1 MILTKEMKKTIE
13 NALVDMV
20 YPAAKVMEYAK
31 SIIQDISDL
40 PDIQIARMLA
50 EKEPDY
56 TRKSSRLIISPI
68 ADEWYIASDYYDS
81 FLDRKDEDCFYI
93 DTGFEYA
100 LKNGNSERRPEF
112 HIMFAPSD
120 DGKPFFNPYRLTL
133 SENTEKLVLKA
144 IRLVVARKGFRAE
157 VRDVLKKVR
166 TFEQL
171 IEKIPA
177 AKTISIKTA

>member
-1 MILTKEMKKTIE
+1 MKKTIE
-13 NALVDMV
+13 NALVNMA
-20 YPAAKVMEYAK
+20 YPEAKVMEYAK
-31 SIIQDISDL
+31 NIIQDISDL

-50 EKEPDY
+50 EKEPEC

-100 LKNGNSERRPEF
+100 LKNAKHGWDPEF
-112 HIMFAPSD
+112 FIAFAPAAD
-120 DGKPFFNPYRLTL
+120 EDRPFYNPYRLELANSTKKTVV
-133 SENTEKLVLKA
+133 ETIDFVVTRKA
-144 IRLVVARKGFRAE
+144 FRAE
-157 VRDVLKKVR
+157 IRDVLKKVR
-166 TFEQL
+166 TLKEL

-177 AKTISIKTA
+177 AKAISIKTA